1 MSFEIDPAGFTD
13 GEKLLW
19 SYGISSPEKIAIEA
33 IALDCG
39 LLVRRRPLDGA
50 DARLVAVENRGVITV
65 NSSNNPQRQ
74 RFSVGHE
81 LAHWFYDRAAG
92 GDDMLSC
99 SRDDVSPRNQRAK
112 SKEAD
117 ANRFSADL
125 LLPPYLV
132 VPRLKGRETNISM
145 ALEIAHEFVVSAPA
159 AAIRI
164 VRHAKQ
170 PAAVVVHKQTGR
182 TWYFCNSQWPH
193 YVQLAFQVHHESPA
207 MDLLFS
213 GAVGA
218 KTQDKKEPA
227 LRWVY
232 GDGMVARQ
240 VQVQS
245 LKRYEEEILSIVRF
259 EA

>member
-1 MSFEIDPAGFTD
+1 MSFAIDSTRFTE

-19 SYGISSPEKIAIEA
+19 KYGVSAPEEIAIEA

-65 NSSNNPQRQ
+65 NSSNSPQRQ

-81 LAHWFYDRAAG
+81 LAHWFYDRAADSDG
-92 GDDMLSC
+92 MLSC
-99 SRDDVSPRNQRAK
+99 SKDDVSPRNQRAK

-132 VPRLKGRETNISM
+132 VPRLKGREINISL
-145 ALEIAHEFVVSAPA
+145 ALEVAHEFVVSVPA

-170 PAAVVVHKQTGR
+170 PAAVVVHKQAGR
-182 TWYFCNSQWPH
+182 AWFFCNSLWPH
-193 YVQLAFQVHHESPA
+193 YVQLAPQVHHESPA
-207 MDLLFS
+207 MDLLFR
-213 GAVGA
+213 GAVRA
-218 KTQDKKEPA
+218 KTHDKREPA
-227 LRWVY
+227 LRWVH
-232 GDGMVARQ
+232 GEGMFAHEI
-240 VQVQS
+240 QVQS
-245 LKRYEEEILSIVRF
+245 LKRYDEQILSIVRF
-259 EA
+259 NM

>member
-1 MSFEIDPAGFTD
+1 MSFAINPSAFTH
-13 GEKLLW
+13 GEKVLW
-19 SYGISSPEKIAIEA
+19 SYGISSPEEIALEA

-39 LLVRRRPLDGA
+39 LLVRRRPLEGA

-74 RFSVGHE
+74 RFSIGHE

-92 GDDMLSC
+92 GDGMRSC

-132 VPRLKGRETNISM
+132 VPRLERRETNISL
-145 ALEIAHEFVVSAPA
+145 ALEIAHDFVVSAPA

-193 YVQLAFQVHHESPA
+193 YVQLAAQVHHESPA
-207 MDLLFS
+207 MDLLYS
-213 GAVGA
+213 GPVGA

-232 GDGMVARQ
+232 GDGMVAHQ

-245 LKRYEEEILSIVRF
+245 LKRYDEEILSIVRF
-259 EA
+259 DA